1 LRNIYS
7 CNSILGV
14 DAAKVKKLDDPRTL
28 RALAHPLRL
37 RLLGALRSDGPATVT
52 TLAAAVDEAIP
63 LVSYHLRQLAE
74 HGFIEQAPDLAKD
87 RRETW
92 WKSSHDFTS
101 WSMTDF
107 LDSPERLDAVGVLQ
121 REIFR
126 RHVARI
132 EQFLEHSQDWDE
144 EWLAASEMSD
154 VRFTLTPAELKEMTS
169 ELWEVIERWRQRDP
183 SPGARAADLILYAF
197 PGGRGSA

>member
-1 LRNIYS
+1 M
-7 CNSILGV
+7 

-52 TLAAAVDEAIP
+52 TLASAVDEAIP

-92 WKSSHDFTS
+92 WKASHDFTS

-107 LDSPERLDAVGVLQ
+107 LDTPERLDAVAVLQ

-132 EQFLEHSQDWDE
+132 EQFYEHAHNWDE

-154 VRFTLTPAELKEMTS
+154 VRLTLTPAELKQMTS
-169 ELWEVIERWRQRDP
+169 EMWEVIERWRRREP
-183 SPGARAADLILYAF
+183 SPGAGSADVILYAF

>member
-1 LRNIYS
+1 M
-7 CNSILGV
+7 
-14 DAAKVKKLDDPRTL
+14 DAAKVKQLDDPRTL

-37 RLLGALRSDGPATVT
+37 RLLGALRTDGPATVT
-52 TLAAAVDEAIP
+52 SLASTVGEAIP

-107 LDSPERLDAVGVLQ
+107 LDSPERLDAVAVLQ

-132 EQFLEHSQDWDE
+132 EQFLEHAQDWDE

-154 VRFTLTPAELKEMTS
+154 VRLRLTPAELTVMKA

-183 SPGARAADLILYAF
+183 SPGAGPADLILYAF
-197 PGGRGSA
+197 PGGRGDA

>member
-1 LRNIYS
+1 M
-7 CNSILGV
+7 
-14 DAAKVKKLDDPRTL
+14 DPAKVKKLDDPRTL

-37 RLLGALRSDGPATVT
+37 RLLGSLRSDGPATVT
-52 TLAAAVDEAIP
+52 TLANAVDEAIP

-92 WKSSHDFTS
+92 WKASHDFTS

-132 EQFLEHSQDWDE
+132 EQFLEHSPNWDE

-154 VRFTLTPAELKEMTS
+154 VRFNLTPAELTAMKT
-169 ELWEVIERWRQRDP
+169 ELWEVIERWREREP

-197 PGGRGSA
+197 PGGQGSA